1 MSNAAITA
9 GASPLDHNWAIGSL
23 PCTKAGTKDGHRV
36 LDLSKIIDSGG
47 SSLAQ
52 LSVLE
57 CVELLA
63 PLVGEPRPPGGVV
76 VQGAD
81 PGDGSGGGHRR
92 HSSLSEGSGTSRHG
106 SVGPGRPPRLAALA
120 RFKGVSA
127 RASGAEHPRIG
138 DTRRPAGA
146 DRGPDLPAGASRASG
161 YPGDRCGAGS
171 YSTGDEEQPGLP

>member
-36 LDLSKIIDSGG
+36 LDLSKTIDSGG

-76 VQGAD
+76 VQGDD
-81 PGDGSGGGHRR
+81 PGDESGGGHRR
-92 HSSLSEGSGTSRHG
+92 HSSLSEGGGTSRTSTMRG
-106 SVGPGRPPRLAALA
+106 TPFPRL
-120 RFKGVSA
+120 SA
-127 RASGAEHPRIG
+127 PTRNSGCPRQ
-138 DTRRPAGA
+138 RH
-146 DRGPDLPAGASRASG
+146 
-161 YPGDRCGAGS
+161 
-171 YSTGDEEQPGLP
+171 ST